1 MKFEEIIAEE
11 TAGMSREFAFYGAV
25 IGLVLGV
32 VGTLV
37 VQAVCA

>member
-1 MKFEEIIAEE
+1 MNFEKAIAEE
-11 TAGMSREFAFYGAV
+11 TGRMSREFTFYGAV

-37 VQAVCA
+37 VQAVLA

>member
-1 MKFEEIIAEE
+1 MNFEKLIAEE

-37 VQAVCA
+37 VQALLA